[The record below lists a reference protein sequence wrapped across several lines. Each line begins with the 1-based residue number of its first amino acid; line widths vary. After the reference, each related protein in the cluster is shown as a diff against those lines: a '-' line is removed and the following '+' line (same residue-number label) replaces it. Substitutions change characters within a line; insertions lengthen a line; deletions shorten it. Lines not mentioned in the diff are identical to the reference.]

1 MHATLT
7 IVRRELAAYFTS
19 PLAYVFIVIFLV
31 LAGSLTFYVG
41 SWLDRGQADLRA
53 FFQWHP
59 WLYLFLVPAVGMRL
73 WAEERKSGTIEFLM
87 TQPIS
92 TFQAVLGK
100 FVAAWIFVGIAL
112 ALTFPMWLTVN
123 YLGPADNGVI
133 LAGYLGS
140 WLMAGG
146 MLAISAAVSA
156 LTRNQVIA
164 FVLAAAACFV
174 FLMSG
179 LELVQAFFQTWAPDF
194 LTTAIARLSLLTN
207 FDEIAQG
214 VIDLRSVILFV
225 SLIAI
230 SLLINTTL
238 VELKKGS

>member
-1 MHATLT
+1 
-7 IVRRELAAYFTS
+7 
-19 PLAYVFIVIFLV
+19 
-31 LAGSLTFYVG
+31 
-41 SWLDRGQADLRA
+41 
-53 FFQWHP
+53 
-59 WLYLFLVPAVGMRL
+59 
-73 WAEERKSGTIEFLM
+73 
-87 TQPIS
+87 
-92 TFQAVLGK
+92 
-100 FVAAWIFVGIAL
+100 
-112 ALTFPMWLTVN
+112 
-123 YLGPADNGVI
+123 
-133 LAGYLGS
+133 
-140 WLMAGG
+140 MAGG

-164 FVLAAAACFV
+164 FVIAAAVCFV

-179 LELVQAFFQTWAPDF
+179 LEMVQAFFQAWAPEF

-214 VIDLRSVILFV
+214 VIDLRALILFV